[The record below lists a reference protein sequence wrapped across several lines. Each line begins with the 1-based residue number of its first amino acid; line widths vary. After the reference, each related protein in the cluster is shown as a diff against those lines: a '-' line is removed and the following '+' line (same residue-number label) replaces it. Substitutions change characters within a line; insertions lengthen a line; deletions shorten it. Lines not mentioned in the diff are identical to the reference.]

1 MPAARAAGLS
11 GERIGG
17 EWDVCHCAELHRAA
31 IGGLWCYRTTAI
43 APRFTIRAW
52 LRWPEAYA
60 SGYRM
65 PRLRRSRQRLR
76 RSRQRLRRLSH
87 DPQQEP
93 LRATWT

>member
-17 EWDVCHCAELHRAA
+17 EWDVCHCTKLHRAA

-52 LRWPEAYA
+52 LRFPEVYA

-65 PRLRRSRQRLR
+65 PRLRRLK
-76 RSRQRLRRLSH
+76 
-87 DPQQEP
+87 P
-93 LRATWT
+93 LMCKVSAHRVGIKPITHPFS